1 MTITTCVI
9 HVQRVLQINNSTN
22 KSHGLG
28 EAYKLHLVD
37 GKARCLHTHTH
48 TLTSQKQLE
57 KVYWIGKKNKSF
69 YKYI

>member
-9 HVQRVLQINNSTN
+9 HVQRVLQINNSIN

-28 EAYKLHLVD
+28 KAYKLHLVD
-37 GKARCLHTHTH
+37 GKARCLHTHT
-48 TLTSQKQLE
+48 LTSQNQLE
-57 KVYWIGKKNKSF
+57 KVYWIGREKKSF